1 MIGELSALITA
12 FLWSITSMLFAS
24 AVVRIGTV
32 NLNISRQVIALIF
45 LSTVIV
51 ISGLEID
58 LTASQFFYLAMSG
71 FVGLTFGDSFL
82 FLAFREIGARLSML
96 IMSLAPAIAALL
108 AFIFLNEKISL
119 IGLIG
124 IFVTLS
130 GIFLVVADRRNN
142 INSKSNYWGLLFA
155 FLAAFG
161 QGAGLILAKK
171 AFIEIPDK
179 SINGF
184 VATTI
189 RLASSVLILV
199 PVSIFSQKFNNPFK
213 IFSKDKK
220 ALLLTIGGSI
230 AGPFLGI
237 TFSLIAIS
245 HTKVGVASTIM
256 ALPPVIMLPLVRVF
270 YNEKL
275 SFRSILGALIAV
287 AGVAVLFL
295 RN

>member
-1 MIGELSALITA
+1 MIGEISALITA

-24 AVVRIGTV
+24 AVLRIGTV
-32 NLNISRQVIALIF
+32 NLNISRQLFALIF
-45 LSTVIV
+45 LTTVI
-51 ISGLEID
+51 IFLNLKIE
-58 LTASQFFYLAMSG
+58 LTATQYFYLAMSG
-71 FVGLTFGDSFL
+71 LIGLTFGDTFL
-82 FLAFREIGARLSML
+82 FLAYREIGARFSML
-96 IMSLAPAIAALL
+96 IMSVAPAIAALL
-108 AFIFLNEKISL
+108 AFIFLNERISL

-124 IFVTLS
+124 IIITLS
-130 GIFLVVADRRNN
+130 GIFLVVLYKRNN
-142 INSKSNYWGLLFA
+142 VNSKPNYWGLFYA

-189 RLASSVLILV
+189 RLAASVIILI
-199 PVSIFSQKFNNPFK
+199 PVSILSQKFDNPIK

-220 ALLLTIGGSI
+220 VLLLTIGGSI

-245 HTKVGVASTIM
+245 HTNVGIASTIM
-256 ALPPVIMLPLVRVF
+256 ALPPVIMLPLVRFF

-275 SFRSILGALIAV
+275 TFRSVIGALIAV
-287 AGVAVLFL
+287 FGVAILFL